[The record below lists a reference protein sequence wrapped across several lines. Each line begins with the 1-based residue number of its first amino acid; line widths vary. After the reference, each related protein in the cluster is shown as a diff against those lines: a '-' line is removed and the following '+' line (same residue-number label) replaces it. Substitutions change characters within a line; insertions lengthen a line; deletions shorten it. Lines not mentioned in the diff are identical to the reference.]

1 MKKTKKIITVLTL
14 LGVLLIPTNAHAQTW
29 KVHNEGRG
37 FTSSWE
43 ASQGDSSFGF
53 KYGFETDWLDEDYC
67 YSIYKGS
74 HQSAISN
81 GNGGHETR
89 SVKGGIWAQ
98 LKVRH
103 SGSAVWYGMI
113 Y

>member
-14 LGVLLIPTNAHAQTW
+14 LGVLLIPTNAYAQQW

-53 KYGFETDWLDEDYC
+53 RYGFDTYLIDEDFC
-67 YSIYKGS
+67 YSIYSKS
-74 HQSAISN
+74 HTAAISN
-81 GNGGHETR
+81 GNGGHETGY
-89 SVKGGIWAQ
+89 VAGGSWAK
-98 LKVRH
+98 LEVRH
-103 SGSAVWYGMI
+103 SGSAVWYGMN